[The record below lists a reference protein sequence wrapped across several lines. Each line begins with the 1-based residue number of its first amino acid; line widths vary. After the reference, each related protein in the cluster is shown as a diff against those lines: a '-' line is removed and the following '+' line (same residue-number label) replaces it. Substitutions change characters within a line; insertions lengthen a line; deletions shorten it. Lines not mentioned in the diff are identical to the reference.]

1 MTTVLSVLVM
11 VGAEAVSDLMGQ
23 GHHGVRLAGLH
34 PVVDECHER
43 RVIPENIKQVIKENY
58 NNITSRFRKF
68 SRHDHYPEH
77 DHARLS
83 CIFCSM
89 FTQQVCIDLS
99 GGCEDVLTKF
109 SFLL

>member
-43 RVIPENIKQVIKENY
+43 RVIPEKPKQVI
-58 NNITSRFRKF
+58 T
-68 SRHDHYPEH
+68 
-77 DHARLS
+77 
-83 CIFCSM
+83 
-89 FTQQVCIDLS
+89 
-99 GGCEDVLTKF
+99 G
-109 SFLL
+109 LLQLYYIIKVEKV